1 MSLTSGT
8 KLGHYQITDLLGKGG
23 MGEVYR
29 ARDSKLGREVAIKAL
44 PAEFEKDS
52 DRLARFERE
61 ARMLAALNHPNIAV
75 IYGLE
80 QSDATRFLVL
90 ELIEG
95 DTLADRLKH
104 GAIPVDEALKLALQI
119 AEALEAAHEKGVIHR
134 DLKPANIKIT
144 PDGKVKVLDFGLAK
158 AYVGEASDMN
168 LSNSPTISMAA
179 TRQGLILGTA
189 GYMSP
194 QQANGEVVDKRT
206 DIWSFGVVLFEMLT
220 GKPLFTGKNVSY
232 ILADVL
238 RAEPNWNSLP
248 ANLHP
253 RVRMILERSLEK
265 EAKNRLS
272 GISDARVEIQKA
284 LANPNAESFT
294 AGLVAPRKRSMSIL
308 PWVAAVV
315 LAAVTGFTVWSLRPI
330 ELHPVSRWS
339 YVLPEGTQ
347 FRKPGW
353 AAVDISKDGSQ
364 IVYNALDGLYIRPI
378 GQFEARKIQGTE
390 GGMIASPTFSPDGQW
405 VAFFFLDD
413 QQIRKIAIAGGP
425 AVPLAPIA
433 GMPDSINWD
442 TDDSILFTSEDG
454 IWRVSASGGNPER
467 IVSTKGGG
475 YSSQLLP
482 GANAILS
489 DAPGPGGQVVIYSIQ
504 SGKSK
509 LLFPGLRPRYLKT
522 GHIVYLR
529 DGALFAVAFDL
540 DKLEVKGG
548 HVSLAEGI
556 QGNRNSAPQYS
567 ISQSGSLVYL
577 TNPGLRDDAS
587 GILSWVDLNGVQTP
601 LPVPPKRY
609 RQPRLS
615 PNGTRVAVYTET
627 GDNKKEIWVY
637 DLDGKSQ
644 IQKLAG
650 EGNNSRPIWMPD
662 SQRLTFTS
670 DRKGAESIWR
680 QPADGSKPA
689 EPITE
694 GDKALPQW
702 PDAWTPDGNTLAFT
716 KFKTGGEQ
724 SIWTLSPGAG
734 SKPKFVAGGMDKEQA
749 GGADFS
755 PDGNWIAYRTNVTEP
770 NHIQIQPFPTT
781 GTLWDTAYAGGSYP
795 MWSKDTSQLFYRLFY
810 RRQTQSADVGKLAV
824 VDVSFAGGSP
834 HFTNER
840 VLPIHFQV
848 FFGNRDYDI
857 TKDGKRMIVIVPEGK
872 AEAPRAPERPEIN
885 VVLNWVEELKSRVP
899 SR

>member
-95 DTLADRLKH
+95 DTLADRLNH

-158 AYVGEASDMN
+158 AYMGEASDMN

-179 TRQGLILGTA
+179 TQQGLILGTA

-194 QQANGEVVDKRT
+194 EQANGEVADKRT

-220 GKPLFTGKNVSY
+220 GKPLFTGKTVSY

-238 RAEPNWNSLP
+238 RAEPNWKSLP

-294 AGLVAPRKRSMSIL
+294 AAPMASPKRSMSIL

-330 ELHPVSRWS
+330 EKNPPLSRWS
-339 YVLPEGTQ
+339 YVLPEGIQ
-347 FRKPGW
+347 FRNTGR
-353 AAVDISKDGSQ
+353 AIIDISADGSQ
-364 IVYNALDGLYIRPI
+364 IVYNATDGLYIRSI
-378 GQFEARKIQGTE
+378 GEFAARKIQGTE
-390 GGMIASPTFSPDGQW
+390 SSLTSPVFSPDGQW
-405 VAFFFLDD
+405 IAYYSVNDR
-413 QQIRKIAIAGGP
+413 QIRKIAIAGGAAVPVATLP
-425 AVPLAPIA
+425 AVP
-433 GMPDSINWD
+433 DSISWD
-442 TDDSILFTSEDG
+442 NDNTILFTSVDG
-454 IWRVSASGGNPER
+454 IWGVSPSGGKPER
-467 IVSTKGGG
+467 ILEPESTAVGS
-475 YSSQLLP
+475 YAQLPP

-489 DAPGPGGQVVIYSIQ
+489 SVGGGPGGGNGQIGIYSIP
-504 SGKSK
+504 SRKSK
-509 LLFPGLRPRYLKT
+509 LLFPGSQPRYLKT
-522 GHIVYLR
+522 GHIVYVQG
-529 DGALFAVAFDL
+529 GALFAVAFDL

-548 HVSLAEGI
+548 PVSLVEGI
-556 QGNRNSAPQYS
+556 RLLPPQYS

-577 TNPGLRDDAS
+577 VNPGLGAAAS
-587 GILSWVDLNGVQTP
+587 GVLSWVDLNGVQTP
-601 LPVPPKRY
+601 LPVPPMPY

-615 PNGTRVAVYTET
+615 PDGTRVAVYTEQGT
-627 GDNKKEIWVY
+627 KKEIWVY

-650 EGNNSRPIWMPD
+650 EGNNSRPIWTPN

-670 DRKGAESIWR
+670 DRKGTESIWW

-694 GDKALPQW
+694 GEKALPHW
-702 PDAWTPDGNTLAFT
+702 PDAWTTDGKTLAFT
-716 KFKTGGEQ
+716 KYNNGEQ
-724 SIWTLSPGAG
+724 TIWTLSPGSG
-734 SKPKFVAGGMDKEQA
+734 NKPQFIAGGRDADQA

-755 PDGNWIAYRTNVTEP
+755 PDGKWIAYHTNVTTP
-770 NHIQIQPFPTT
+770 PHIQIQPFPPT
-781 GTLWDTAYAGGSYP
+781 GARWDTASEGGSYP
-795 MWSKDTSQLFYRLFY
+795 MWSKDFGELFY
-810 RRQTQSADVGKLAV
+810 RRQTASADLGKLAV
-824 VDVSFAGGSP
+824 VDVSIAGGSP

-840 VLPIHFQV
+840 ILPIRFQL
-848 FFGNRDYDI
+848 FGNRDYDI

-872 AEAPRAPERPEIN
+872 AEAPRAPERPQIN